1 MTTVGLSQG
10 KYPRMLFRAT
20 FLHANM
26 NIMTFSFHLYITDT
40 IPRDVPSPCCLLS
53 LIQY

>member
-20 FLHANM
+20 FLYANM
-26 NIMTFSFHLYITDT
+26 NIMTFLFTCTLQIQYQ
-40 IPRDVPSPCCLLS
+40 CCLLS
-53 LIQY
+53 FIQY

>member
-20 FLHANM
+20 FLYANM
-26 NIMTFSFHLYITDT
+26 NIMTFSFHLYITDR
-40 IPRDVPSPCCLLS
+40 IPRRCFTSMLLVV
-53 LIQY
+53 I